1 MKKLIFSLLA
11 IALISFYSCK
21 ESTTSETTEAEETSE
36 MEEATAAPDY
46 DLFNSR
52 VETIRAFYKAH
63 MNEDLEG
70 ISNLLADTLKVSPP
84 NYNGNQMVGKDEF
97 LAVLKD
103 YHDNFD
109 NIRFS
114 EGITLGDINETGF
127 WSGSVYPAESA
138 SASADAIRVYGTW
151 TATHTESGKE
161 IGVKYYSIAWVN
173 TDGKLAQ
180 YTAYYDVHG
189 IAAQLAEE

>member
-11 IALISFYSCK
+11 LALISFYSCK
-21 ESTTSETTEAEETSE
+21 ESTPAESTEAEESVE
-36 MEEATAAPDY
+36 MAEAAVAPDY

-63 MNEDLEG
+63 MNEDLEA
-70 ISNLLADTLKVSPP
+70 ISNILADTIKVSPP
-84 NYNGNQMVGKDEF
+84 NYNGNQVVGKDEF

-109 NIRFS
+109 NIKFK
-114 EGITLGDINETGF
+114 EGIKIGDVEEGGF

-138 SASADAIRVYGTW
+138 SVSAAAIRVYGTW
-151 TATHTESGKE
+151 TATHTESGKD

-173 TDGKLAQ
+173 DDGKLAT
-180 YTAYYDVHG
+180 YTAYYDVNG
-189 IAAQLAEE
+189 IAAQLAE

>member
-21 ESTTSETTEAEETSE
+21 ESTTSESTETEETTV

-70 ISNLLADTLKVSPP
+70 ISNLLADTVKVSPP

-97 LAVLKD
+97 LAALKD

-127 WSGSVYPAESA
+127 WSGSVYPAENA

-173 TDGKLAQ
+173 EDGKLAQ

>member
-11 IALISFYSCK
+11 LALISFYSCK
-21 ESTTSETTEAEETSE
+21 DSATAESTEAEETTK
-36 MEEATAAPDY
+36 MEEVAETPDY

-63 MNEDLEG
+63 ENEDLES
-70 ISNLLADTLKVSPP
+70 IANILADTIKVSPP
-84 NYNGNQMVGKDEF
+84 NYNGNQVVGKDEF

-109 NIRFS
+109 NIKFT
-114 EGITLGDINETGF
+114 EGIKMGDIDEGGF

-138 SASADAIRVYGTW
+138 SVSANAIRAYGTW
-151 TATHTESGKE
+151 TATHTESGKG
-161 IGVKYYSIAWVN
+161 IGVKYYSISWIN
-173 TDGKLAQ
+173 KDGKLAQ
-180 YTAYYDVHG
+180 YTAYYDVNG
-189 IAAQLAEE
+189 IATQLAEE